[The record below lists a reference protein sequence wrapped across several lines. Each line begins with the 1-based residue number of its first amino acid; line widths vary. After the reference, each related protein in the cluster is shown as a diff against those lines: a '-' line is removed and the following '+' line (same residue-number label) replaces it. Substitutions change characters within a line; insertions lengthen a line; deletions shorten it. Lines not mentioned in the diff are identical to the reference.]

1 MRVVVSYDIADDKRR
16 KKAADLLEM
25 VLTRVQLSV
34 FEGDLPPEVLAKSI
48 ARVLQHIEE
57 ETDSLR
63 VYPLCAACA
72 PRIDVYGRRLLTDSS
87 PVRIL

>member
-1 MRVVVSYDIADDKRR
+1 MRVVVSYDIANDKRR
-16 KKAADLLEM
+16 KKVADLLEM

-34 FEGDLPPEVLAKSI
+34 FEGDLPLELLSKSVE
-48 ARVLQHIEE
+48 RVLRLIDE

-63 VYPLCAACA
+63 IYSLCAACV
-72 PRIDVYGRRLLTDSS
+72 PRIDVYGRRVLANAE